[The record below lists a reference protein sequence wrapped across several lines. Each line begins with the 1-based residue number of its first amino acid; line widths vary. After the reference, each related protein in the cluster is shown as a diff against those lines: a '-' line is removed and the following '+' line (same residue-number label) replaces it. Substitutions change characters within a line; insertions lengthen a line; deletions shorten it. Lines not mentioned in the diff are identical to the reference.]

1 MGQDPER
8 SLRAHPVRTCRRP
21 NLRLARVFREQPGQS
36 RRLRLLVDGWH
47 WRGRPWRQVP
57 GGQPEPEQLPL
68 LTMVSVHEERVS
80 PISEIRWWA
89 NGEGADV
96 HLSRLL
102 QAPSTVSSSQER
114 AEERTACI
122 IRR

>member
-1 MGQDPER
+1 MGIARGWLALARAAMETTARISLPMAPGSAGRATRTRTIATSNNGER
-8 SLRAHPVRTCRRP
+8 S
-21 NLRLARVFREQPGQS
+21 
-36 RRLRLLVDGWH
+36 
-47 WRGRPWRQVP
+47 RGE
-57 GGQPEPEQLPL
+57 GF
-68 LTMVSVHEERVS
+68 

-89 NGEGADV
+89 KGEGADV

-102 QAPSTVSSSQER
+102 QATSTVSSSQER